1 MNDDVLDEQRELVSL
16 LEDAGWDV
24 TETELSVYESPW
36 ADDDSPEATVTLTAR
51 KLLDDGDDGDD
62 LDEGDA
68 DDGTSEFRIS

>member
-36 ADDDSPEATVTLTAR
+36 ENDDSPEATVTLTAR
-51 KLLDDGDDGDD
+51 KLLDGGDDDA
-62 LDEGDA
+62 DEGNA
-68 DDGTSEFRIS
+68 DDGTSEFRIG

>member
-36 ADDDSPEATVTLTAR
+36 ENDDSPEATVTLTAR
-51 KLLDDGDDGDD
+51 KLLDGGDGDA
-62 LDEGDA
+62 DEGDA
-68 DDGTSEFRIS
+68 GDGASEFRIG

>member
-36 ADDDSPEATVTLTAR
+36 EDDDSPEATVTLTAR
-51 KLLDDGDDGDD
+51 KLLGDGDEGTGSDD
-62 LDEGDA
+62 Q
-68 DDGTSEFRIS
+68 SEFRIQ

>member
-36 ADDDSPEATVTLTAR
+36 ENDDSPEATVTLTAR
-51 KLLDDGDDGDD
+51 KLLGDDDGEDGDD
-62 LDEGDA
+62 A
-68 DDGTSEFRIS
+68 SEFRIG